1 MSQGLGQRMHTSEL
15 AWMEQPSWNL
25 DFHAASLSVTVPKT
39 GSPFLP
45 LLLYHPSS
53 ASRYENDLPKA
64 KADIAVVERSLSH
77 GW

>member
-1 MSQGLGQRMHTSEL
+1 MRISEL
-15 AWMEQPSWNL
+15 AWMEQPSCNL

-39 GSPFLP
+39 GPPFLP
-45 LLLYHPSS
+45 PFLYHPSS

-64 KADIAVVERSLSH
+64 KADIAVVERPSSY